1 MATIEIVGDDAVLK
15 LNRARS
21 PFPAPDEAP
30 APRGGFVVIST
41 DLALTCHSDSVEIQR
56 RTCPLCEATCG
67 LELTTDGLEVLQVRG
82 DPEDVFSRG
91 YVCPK
96 GIALGELHSD
106 SRRLTTPLVKG
117 DDGQF
122 HAATWDEAFN
132 VIRDGLRPILTDH
145 GPQSVGLFLGN
156 PNVHNL
162 SGAFYLPAFIK
173 ALGTTQRFSASTV
186 DQMPKQ
192 VACALMYG
200 TALSVPVPDVD
211 RTHYFLILGA
221 NPLISNGSMMTAAN
235 FPGRLRALRKRGGQL
250 VVVDPVRTRT
260 AAAAD
265 QHISIRPGSDALWL
279 ASLAHLLA
287 PEATLEAARDWIDE
301 GEWRSVVDALAPF
314 SPEATAPLTGID
326 PETTRR
332 IATELRGAPTAAV
345 YGRMGTTTSGYTRNG
360 EILPMATLASWLIDI
375 INLSI
380 GSLDRPGGVMFPL
393 PVAGG
398 PSTEGTPGTG
408 HGVQIP
414 GRRRTRVRGLPSALG
429 EFPASTLAEEIDTP
443 DPQTGERIRA
453 VFVIGG
459 NPIVSTPNQER
470 LTKAFGE
477 LDLLVSVDPYL
488 TATSSLADVILPV
501 ASPLT
506 RPQHDVV
513 FNNLAVRNQARYSPS
528 VFDVPDGEKD
538 ETEVLAQL
546 AAIAAGIASG
556 QEPTVAQIE
565 GLIAYTVAAQACNDE
580 ASRAHGRT
588 PEELLGAVSHRT
600 GVDQILDLRIRSGPY
615 GDGFGSHPDGLSLQ
629 HLIDNPHGIDLGP
642 LESRLPEVL
651 RTPSGRIDVAPTV
664 VLDALS
670 DVTNLLGVTNPPPRF
685 TLVGRR
691 HLRSNNSWMKGLPT
705 LKGGSNTPT
714 AMIHPDD
721 ASELGI
727 SDGADVVVSTPTGSI
742 TLPASVRDDISP
754 GCVCVPHGWT
764 DANVNALV
772 DVEAIDSLAG
782 TSVLSGIGVQLQAA
796 SR

>member
-1 MATIEIVGDDAVLK
+1 MTGVL
-15 LNRARS
+15 R
-21 PFPAPDEAP
+21 
-30 APRGGFVVIST
+30 V
-41 DLALTCHSDSVEIQR
+41 
-56 RTCPLCEATCG
+56 CPLCEATCG
-67 LELTTDGLEVLQVRG
+67 LTLTIEDARVTDVRG
-82 DPEDVFSRG
+82 DAEDVFSRG
-91 YVCPK
+91 YICPK
-96 GIALGELHSD
+96 GVALGELHAD
-106 SRRLTTPLVKG
+106 PNRLTQPLIRG
-117 DDGQF
+117 EDGSLQP
-122 HAATWDEAFN
+122 ATWDEAFQ
-132 VIRDGLRPILTDH
+132 VIRERLGLILTEH

-200 TALSVPVPDVD
+200 TALSVPVPDID
-211 RTHYFLILGA
+211 RTDYFLMLGA
-221 NPLISNGSMMTAAN
+221 NPLISNGSMMTSAN

-260 AAAAD
+260 AAAAN

-279 ASLAHLLA
+279 ASLAYLLTRE
-287 PEATLEAARDWIDE
+287 PTLAAAEPWIDAS
-301 GEWRSVVDALAPF
+301 EWHEIVTRLEPF
-314 SPEATAPLTGID
+314 TPEATAPLTGID
-326 PETTRR
+326 AETTQR
-332 IATELRGAPTAAV
+332 IARELRAARSAAI
-345 YGRMGTTTSGYTRNG
+345 YGRMGTTTAGFTSGDVTT
-360 EILPMATLASWLIDI
+360 PMATLASWLIDV
-375 INLSI
+375 INIAI

-398 PSTEGTPGTG
+398 PSTEGTPGSG

-443 DPQTGERIRA
+443 EPDSDEHIRA

-459 NPIVSTPNQER
+459 NPIVSTPNQQR

-477 LDLLVSVDPYL
+477 LELLVSVDPYL

-513 FNNLAVRNQARYSPS
+513 FNNLAVRNQARYSPAI
-528 VFDVPDGEKD
+528 FDVPEGEKD

-556 QEPTVAQIE
+556 HEPTVAQIE
-565 GLIAYTVAAQACNDE
+565 DLIAYTVASQACTDA

-588 PEELLGAVSHRT
+588 PEELLEAVSHRT
-600 GVDQILDLRIRSGPY
+600 GVDRILDLRIRTGPY
-615 GDGFGSHPDGLSLQ
+615 GDGFGSHPDGLTLQ

-642 LESRLPEVL
+642 LEPRLPEVL
-651 RTPSGRIDVAPTV
+651 RTPTGRIDVAPA
-664 VLDALS
+664 VLLEALTDAS
-670 DVTNLLGVTNPPPRF
+670 SLLNHDSPPPRF

-705 LKGGSNTPT
+705 LTGGSNTPT
-714 AMIHPDD
+714 AMIHPND
-721 ASELGI
+721 AAELGI
-727 SDGADVVVSTPTGSI
+727 IDGADLVLNTPTGSI

-772 DVEAIDSLAG
+772 DVQAIDSLAG
-782 TSVLSGIGVQLQAA
+782 TSVLSGIGITL
-796 SR
+796 SRA

>member
-1 MATIEIVGDDAVLK
+1 MQ
-15 LNRARS
+15 S
-21 PFPAPDEAP
+21 P
-30 APRGGFVVIST
+30 RLGGGFVFPLRSPVASW
-41 DLALTCHSDSVEIQR
+41 HSGTMATAQR
-56 RTCPLCEATCG
+56 ICPLCEATCG
-67 LELTTDGLEVLQVRG
+67 LTLTIGGSQAGDVIEVRG

-91 YVCPK
+91 YICPK
-96 GIALGELHSD
+96 GVALGELHAD
-106 SRRLTTPLVKG
+106 PNRLTTPMLRQA
-117 DDGQF
+117 DGTF
-122 HAATWDEAFN
+122 APATWGEAFG
-132 VIRDGLRPILTDH
+132 VIRDRLTPIVAEH

-162 SGAFYLPAFIK
+162 SGAFYLPAFIR

-200 TALSVPVPDVD
+200 TALSVPVPDID
-211 RTHYFLILGA
+211 RTQYFLMLGA
-221 NPLISNGSMMTAAN
+221 NPVISNGSMMTAAD
-235 FPGRLRALRKRGGQL
+235 FPGRLRRLRKRGGHL

-260 AAAAD
+260 ASVAD
-265 QHISIRPGSDALWL
+265 EHLPIRPGSDALWL
-279 ASLAHLLA
+279 ASLAHLLTA
-287 PEATLEAARDWIDE
+287 EAALAAAEPWIDE
-301 GEWRSVVDALAPF
+301 GEWRSVVESLAVF
-314 SPEATAPLTGID
+314 APEATAPLTGID
-326 PETTRR
+326 AETTRR
-332 IATELRGAPTAAV
+332 IAGELRAASGAGGAAV
-345 YGRMGTTTSGYTRNG
+345 YGRMGTTTSGMTNG
-360 EILPMATLASWLIDI
+360 TEVTPLATVASWLIDI
-375 INLSI
+375 INLSL

-398 PSTEGTPGTG
+398 PSTEGTSGSG

-443 DPQTGERIRA
+443 DPQTGEHIRA

-470 LTKAFGE
+470 LTRAFGE

-513 FNNLAVRNQARYSPS
+513 FNNLAVRNQARYSPP
-528 VFDVPDGEKD
+528 VFEVPDGEKD

-546 AAIAAGIASG
+546 AAIAAGITSG
-556 QEPTVAQIE
+556 HEPTVAQIE
-565 GLIAYTVAAQACNDE
+565 DLIALTVATQACNDE

-588 PEELLGAVSHRT
+588 PEELLEAVSHRT
-600 GVDQILDLRIRSGPY
+600 GVDRVLDLRIRSGPY
-615 GDGFGSHPDGLSLQ
+615 GDGFGANANGLTLQ
-629 HLIDNPHGIDLGP
+629 HLMDNPHGIDLGP
-642 LESRLPEVL
+642 LEPRLPEVL
-651 RTPSGRIDVAPTV
+651 RTPSGRIDVAPRA
-664 VLDALS
+664 LLEALGDAA
-670 DVTNLLGVTNPPPRF
+670 DLLGAVSRPPRF

-705 LKGGSNTPT
+705 LTGGSNTPT

-721 ASELGI
+721 AAELGI
-727 SDGADVVVSTPTGSI
+727 GDGVEVVLTSPTGSI
-742 TLPASVRDDISP
+742 TLPASVRDDVSP
-754 GCVCVPHGWT
+754 GCVCVPHGWK

-782 TSVLSGIGVQLQAA
+782 TAVLSGLGVDLALA
-796 SR
+796 ER